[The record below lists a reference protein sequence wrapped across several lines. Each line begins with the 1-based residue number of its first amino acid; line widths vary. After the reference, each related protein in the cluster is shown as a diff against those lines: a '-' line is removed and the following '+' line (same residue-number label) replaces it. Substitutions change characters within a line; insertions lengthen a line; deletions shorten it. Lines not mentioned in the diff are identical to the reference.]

1 MVSDT
6 DARASGAG
14 ATASA
19 TASAKRIVKR
29 GATEAAGNDADAGV
43 KDGASTGAKG
53 AKGQMIYLGDE
64 TREALKARA
73 EQDGESMSAIC
84 DKALQR
90 YLAGAAAASLD
101 ETAAPAI
108 EEAVGRRLSDA
119 LPTAL
124 HPFDAK
130 LDALREALTAL
141 RAQAEATHAAAT
153 FGQREAGYAH
163 LLAFA
168 LLASTTTGGL
178 GYAQETEGYAGQQ
191 VAHAVERGEIA
202 CLHAEVTA

>member
-1 MVSDT
+1 MISDT

-14 ATASA
+14 ATASV
-19 TASAKRIVKR
+19 KRSVKR
-29 GATEAAGNDADAGV
+29 GAAEAAGSDAGAGT
-43 KDGASTGAKG
+43 KDGAGTGAKG

-73 EQDGESMSAIC
+73 EHDGESMSAIC

-108 EEAVGRRLSDA
+108 EEAVGRRLDEA

-124 HPFDAK
+124 HPLDAK
-130 LDALREALTAL
+130 LDALHETLTAL
-141 RAQAEATHAAAT
+141 RAQTDATHAAAT
-153 FGQREAGYAH
+153 FGQQEAGYAH

-178 GYAQETEGYAGQQ
+178 RYAQETEGYAEQQ
-191 VAHAVERGEIA
+191 VAHAVEHREIA
-202 CLHAEVTA
+202 RLHAEVAS